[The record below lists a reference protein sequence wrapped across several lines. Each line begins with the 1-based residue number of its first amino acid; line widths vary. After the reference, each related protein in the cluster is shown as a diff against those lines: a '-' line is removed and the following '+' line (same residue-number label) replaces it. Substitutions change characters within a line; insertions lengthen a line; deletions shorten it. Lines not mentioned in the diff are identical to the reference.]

1 MSSLDVAI
9 KTTEPVRVAEASAS
23 APGFGHANLSPVFER
38 LVPQVLGH
46 LSQTGTRPGIII
58 AWYEEPAD
66 DGSVTVHAGFDIADQ
81 SVPSADGVSVVDL
94 PTVQVASVVHRGR
107 MEDVE
112 SLYEA
117 LVRWVEDS
125 GNELAGRSRELY
137 HQWDDEHPERK
148 VTELQMPIAR

>member
-1 MSSLDVAI
+1 MSSLDVAV

-117 LVRWVEDS
+117 LVR
-125 GNELAGRSRELY
+125 
-137 HQWDDEHPERK
+137 
-148 VTELQMPIAR
+148 